1 MHAINTSWINCY
13 EVDLDRM
20 FKIDDKRIRSGMGWH
35 RIILI
40 SEHRAP
46 FTDELC
52 RIDMRVEDILPPR
65 EKKIKRI
72 WRHSIE

>member
-1 MHAINTSWINCY
+1 MYEINSEWKHCHNIDI
-13 EVDLDRM
+13 ERM
-20 FKIDDKRIRSGMGWH
+20 FLVDERRIRSGLGWH
-35 RIILI
+35 RVIMI

-52 RIDMRVEDILPPR
+52 RIDMRVEDFLPLR
-65 EKKIKRI
+65 EKKIKKI